1 MPPFRHSHPAPHAN
15 LSRRSCFVGT
25 LWRPTG
31 ANCRNSR
38 LGRSL
43 TFLFLVLSLIKSRR
57 LRPISAGSH
66 TAPPPAVI
74 LRRVIEVQNTIRVLA
89 FFEIGEV
96 PIAEQIG
103 GGFGDWRKQPS
114 GITEVGA
121 EMFLEALL
129 CLRNF
134 GVTILLF
141 HYQVDRLDHRRLDSC
156 ATLGAKNHL
165 PQRFSKVQREFQYPR
180 RLRSAAPVL
189 KQRFCLRQ
197 IR

>member
-38 LGRSL
+38 LGRSH

-57 LRPISAGSH
+57 LRPITAGGNI
-66 TAPPPAVI
+66 APPPAVI
-74 LRRVIEVQNTIRVLA
+74 LRRVIEVQNTIRALA
-89 FFEIGEV
+89 FFEIGEL

-103 GGFGDWRKQPS
+103 GGLGDWRKQPC

-121 EMFLEALL
+121 ETLLEALL
-129 CLRNF
+129 GSHNL
-134 GVTILLF
+134 GVTSLLL
-141 HYQVDRLDHRRLDSC
+141 HYQVDRLDHRRIYSC

-189 KQRFCLRQ
+189 KQCFGLRQ